1 MKAVCRIIAF
11 VFFLPFFWS
20 CSAANGLA
28 HYFKSTSHFRA
39 LPVDERVLFEEGGED
54 FAKTVAMLLP
64 VAVKTVEQEQ
74 YGRFPKGIRV
84 YVCATTESFEE
95 LTGRKARGLAYR
107 GSVFLSPRLLD
118 NPEEVPAYLTHELSH
133 LFMLQYR
140 GLYGFMTTPP
150 WFNEGLAVYV
160 SKGGGAGNVT
170 EKEAVGS
177 MLSGKVFQPD
187 TAGSLLDFL
196 FPKYGSHWGLKPHMF
211 YRQSSLFVTFLK
223 ENNDG
228 SFKELLVSLQGGE
241 PFETAFQKAYGST
254 TREAW
259 QLFIQQLKKQ

>member
-1 MKAVCRIIAF
+1 MPLYRIT
-11 VFFLPFFWS
+11 VFGSLLLFFWS